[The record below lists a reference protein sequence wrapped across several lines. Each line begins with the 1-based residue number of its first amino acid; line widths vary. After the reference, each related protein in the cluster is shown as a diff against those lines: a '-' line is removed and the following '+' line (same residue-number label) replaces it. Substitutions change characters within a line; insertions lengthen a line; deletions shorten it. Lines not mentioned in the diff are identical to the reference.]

1 MSDDRAI
8 LALQKRQTVALEKL
22 ELDVAAIQKTM
33 ALFLQHAIG
42 ADLAALEAE
51 LADLSDALQ
60 TDRIN
65 LAASIEAAN
74 LDEEKK

>member
-74 LDEEKK
+74 LDEEKT